1 VVSLFILAYSFSKKI
16 IPLTY
21 TSKAAIIIF
30 IVGILLNEILL
41 MIQGIAD
48 LAYYV
53 IPDINLLLLLAAFIL
68 LIGITFLNLSV
79 KLKH

>member
-1 VVSLFILAYSFSKKI
+1 M
-16 IPLTY
+16 
-21 TSKAAIIIF
+21 
-30 IVGILLNEILL
+30 LLNEILL